1 MSQFV
6 GSFIFSKTR
15 KIYFACYDGINFKGG
30 IGLVLEELRHK
41 FISCK
46 TYEPMEHNELM
57 DFARQLYLRGEITIG
72 QFRNLI
78 QELESKGAVPP
89 NTFEDILEV
98 T

>member
-1 MSQFV
+1 M
-6 GSFIFSKTR
+6 
-15 KIYFACYDGINFKGG
+15 
-30 IGLVLEELRHK
+30 VLEELRHK

-46 TYEPMEHNELM
+46 TYEPMEQNELM
-57 DFARQLYLRGEITIG
+57 DFSRQLYLRGELTIG

-78 QELESKGAVPP
+78 RELESKGAVPP